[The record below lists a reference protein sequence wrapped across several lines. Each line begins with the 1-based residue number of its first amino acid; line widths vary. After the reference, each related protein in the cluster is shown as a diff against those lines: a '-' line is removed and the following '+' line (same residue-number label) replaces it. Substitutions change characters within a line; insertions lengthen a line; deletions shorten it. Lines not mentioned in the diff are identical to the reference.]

1 MRIKPL
7 WYYSKHW
14 ECEYS
19 LTWRLRTHE
28 SIKITTGIF
37 YVGVVGMLLQ
47 DEWLCSV
54 QRQGLAQTGAGTATD
69 SAWVS
74 TWQEEAE
81 QPWPSQPTWISG
93 GEIPLINPSPG
104 GCIPPQVRVA
114 GEKSAHGEDTR
125 LVLTGRSPGDYPSWE
140 KAGVAGNL
148 RKDFCGCCW
157 TSPSENRAA
166 RRGPVSTSPGGA
178 APAATHN
185 RAKQGL
191 SLSKFSC
198 FPVLLY
204 PTDQLVP
211 MEKPGRAG

>member
-1 MRIKPL
+1 MQCAETR
-7 WYYSKHW
+7 
-14 ECEYS
+14 
-19 LTWRLRTHE
+19 
-28 SIKITTGIF
+28 
-37 YVGVVGMLLQ
+37 
-47 DEWLCSV
+47 
-54 QRQGLAQTGAGTATD
+54 AGTATD

-81 QPWPSQPTWISG
+81 QPWPNQPTWISG

-104 GCIPPQVRVA
+104 ECIPPRVRVL
-114 GEKSAHGEDTR
+114 GEKSAHSEDRR

-140 KAGVAGNL
+140 KAVVAGTL
-148 RKDFCGCCW
+148 REDSCGCFW
-157 TSPSENRAA
+157 AFPSENRAA
-166 RRGPVSTSPGGA
+166 RRSPVSISPGGA

-185 RAKQGL
+185 CAKQGL